1 MSKKIFDWVK
11 VHKLLTFNLLVVL
24 FIFFI
29 ILKNVFVST
38 YYNSVDSMDYDRG
51 NAGMSP
57 IAGSINPI
65 AGNMTTPNYSK
76 GLTYEESQ
84 EMIPVQDADDS
95 RRVITNSN
103 LSLLVKDVDSTV
115 EDVRQKVIDMGGF
128 MVNTNIRRDA
138 EASSSTIEVRVPSDQ
153 LVEFSK
159 YLRTLSVKVVY
170 ENITGTD
177 ITDQYT
183 DYEERLSSLEAVK
196 ERFQEIMDEAETVDE
211 IMNVQNRIFSIQNQ
225 IDSIKGQLT
234 YMDRSTATSKV
245 TITIS
250 TDELSLPYTP
260 VKSWRPDV
268 IAKNA
273 IRSLISVL
281 RALGTLMIWLVT
293 FTPLIILFIALKVSI
308 KYILKKRKNKKELV
322 KNIK

>member
-1 MSKKIFDWVK
+1 MIKKIFGWVK
-11 VHKLLTFNLLVVL
+11 THKLLTFNIIVVIFLLLPVL
-24 FIFFI
+24 FRSISRNLIHPYGVESFT
-29 ILKNVFVST
+29 S
-38 YYNSVDSMDYDRG
+38 YDSIS
-51 NAGMSP
+51 GMAP
-57 IAGSINPI
+57 L
-65 AGNMTTPNYSK
+65 AGNMVSTEYSK
-76 GLTYEESQ
+76 GGMTYEEYA
-84 EMIPVQDADDS
+84 EPTLLQDTDGT
-95 RRVITNSN
+95 RKVITNSS

-115 EDVRQKVIDMGGF
+115 ENIRQEVIGMGGF

-138 EASSSTIEVRVPSDQ
+138 EASSSTLEVRIPSDQ
-153 LVEFSK
+153 LVDFSK

-183 DYEERLSSLEAVK
+183 DYEERLSSLEAIK
-196 ERFQEIMDEAETVDE
+196 ERLQEIMDEAETVDE
-211 IMNVQNRIFSIQNQ
+211 IMGVQNRIFSIQNQ

-234 YMDRSTATSKV
+234 YMDRSTSMSKV

-273 IRSLISVL
+273 MRSLISVF
-281 RALGTLMIWLVT
+281 RAIGSVLIWLTV
-293 FTPLIILFIALKVSI
+293 FLPLIVLFIVVKVAI
-308 KYILKKRKNKKELV
+308 KYLLRKKKAKKEQI